1 MGILISFPEFPSER
15 KALFAHFSWEI
26 LLFNRVA
33 FPLHCVWAC
42 LAGNRVPSH
51 PLPNQLLALWRPP
64 AKFDSCLLPQRPCL
78 PPGAIPNPKAFSRHK
93 SRCLPDV
100 AAVNDFY
107 IFLPTMRIF
116 YTESS
121 FATLTCLK
129 CFGTFLPT
137 RRKFFTYSQENIA
150 KRCCIS
156 KNTTYT
162 ENLLHSGFF

>member
-1 MGILISFPEFPSER
+1 LHISLGKSCCSIVLLFRCIAYGHAWQETGSPPTPSLISCWHFGALRPS
-15 KALFAHFSWEI
+15 LT
-26 LLFNRVA
+26 VA
-33 FPLHCVWAC
+33 CFRS
-42 LAGNRVPSH
+42 G
-51 PLPNQLLALWRPP
+51 P
-64 AKFDSCLLPQRPCL
+64 ASLREQFQ
-78 PPGAIPNPKAFSRHK
+78 IPRHFSRHK

-100 AAVNDFY
+100 ATVNDFY
-107 IFLPTMRIF
+107 LFLPTMRIF